1 MLYTGFKRVGSWW
14 NFKNVISPFHRIYYI
29 ESGKGKVYIG
39 NVPYEL
45 LPNQLF
51 IIPKFTSHSY
61 ECENFMDHYYIC
73 LFDDLTGG
81 MAIPNPAR
89 MRLQLPASSMDVTLI
104 KRYIELNPHKSL
116 TALDPQR
123 YDNQHINY
131 ENKAAINP
139 SQYSQVVEGSG
150 ILLQLFSRFLT
161 EESMRR
167 TAASSS
173 YEKLDAVIQFINK
186 NLDKRISIVTLS
198 NLMCLTSDHFSKL
211 FKKIIGIP
219 PCEYIQM
226 KRIERAQALLLT
238 SHQNITQIAESVGI
252 DNPAQFSRLFTK
264 VAQCSPREYR
274 TRQLSE
280 IVRS

>member
-1 MLYTGFKRVGSWW
+1 MLFAGFKRVGSWW

-45 LPNQLF
+45 SANQLF
-51 IIPKFTSHSY
+51 IIPKFTPHSY

-81 MAIPNPAR
+81 IGIPNPTQ
-89 MRLQLPASSMDVTLI
+89 MRLQLSASPMDIALM
-104 KRYIELNPHKSL
+104 KRYMELNPHKSL
-116 TALDPQR
+116 TAVDPQR
-123 YDNQHINY
+123 YDNEHIQY
-131 ENKAAINP
+131 ENKADINP
-139 SQYSQVVEGSG
+139 SRYSQAVESSG

-167 TAASSS
+167 TTANNS
-173 YEKLDAVIQFINK
+173 YEKLDVAIQFINR

-198 NLMCLTSDHFSKL
+198 DLMCLTSDHFSKL
-211 FKKIIGIP
+211 FKKIIGMP

-274 TRQLSE
+274 TRQLGE
-280 IVRS
+280 ITNS